1 MTTTTDHQHGFIS
14 HAYSRD
20 GNLRPALITARH
32 WEDGDFEIVIRP
44 LSRPHHLIILDRDD
58 INAVN
63 GLLRAQPAIPTDSF
77 PVPATEVHHIHPSD
91 TPSYQLTEHWQRIDE
106 LTSGMIALEERLHT
120 LTGALRA
127 QATEIGD
134 LRSRLARAENMESY
148 YDAELT
154 RRLLIRDKRLTK
166 LETNVRALIAQAG
179 QVEAVAQ

>member
-134 LRSRLARAENMESY
+134 LRSRLAQ
-148 YDAELT
+148 LT
-154 RRLLIRDKRLTK
+154 QSR
-166 LETNVRALIAQAG
+166 G
-179 QVEAVAQ
+179 M